1 MPKGLS
7 LTVYLIANGHE
18 TRNQNAR
25 TTPLPFF
32 RQPPCPNHSRKCIF
46 VLMSRIMRVQ

>member
-7 LTVYLIANGHE
+7 LTVYLIADGHE
-18 TRNQNAR
+18 THNQSAR
-25 TTPLPFF
+25 TSSSPFRPF
-32 RQPPCPNHSRKCIF
+32 HHASDHSRKCIF